1 MGRRPTEGERMSNRF
16 RHLSYANVVASL
28 ALVIA
33 VGGGVAYAANTVF
46 STDIVNGEVKT
57 ADVDNGAVTTGKV
70 RNGQVGVVDL
80 AVPLNAQGDWTDT
93 PEAAS
98 TSFKTVLTTTYTQS
112 HDGVMIAQ
120 ALVEA
125 DNTANTKSHEVTLR
139 MLMDGQVEEGVYT
152 TTVPALGTDSALAQ
166 LLCNESPGTH
176 TVEIQAAVDGTDP
189 VNFGDRSLNVEL
201 MPW

>member
-1 MGRRPTEGERMSNRF
+1 MSNRF
-16 RHLSYANVVASL
+16 RHLSYANVVATL

-33 VGGGVAYAANTVF
+33 VGGGVAYAANTIF

-57 ADVDNGAVTTGKV
+57 ADLDNGAVTTGKV

-98 TSFKTVLTTTYTQS
+98 TSFKTVLTTSYTQS

-125 DNTANTKSHEVTLR
+125 DNTANSKSHEVTLR
-139 MLMDGQVEEGVYT
+139 MLMDGVVEEGVYT
-152 TTVPALGTDSALAQ
+152 STVPALGSNSVVAVFFCDGIPLGA
-166 LLCNESPGTH
+166 H

-189 VNFGDRSLNVEL
+189 VNFEDRSLNVEL
-201 MPW
+201 MPG